1 MVAKE
6 DGSWSF
12 WSGTRRRRLP
22 EERIW
27 RTKEGDEIPYAQ
39 LDPGHLINILLWLRR
54 RSLEKAQEVARR
66 DGVVL
71 GPDGWL
77 ARKAPDFDGLLEE
90 ARRRRGRV
98 LEVAELI
105 ASRKPVDEEA
115 VKAAARQLRQDR

>member
-1 MVAKE
+1 VAFHVVK
-6 DGSWSF
+6 
-12 WSGTRRRRLP
+12 RRRHRA
-22 EERIW
+22 ERIW
-27 RTKEGDEIPYAQ
+27 VTKEGDEIPYSE
-39 LDPGHLINILLWLRR
+39 LDPGHLINILMWMRR
-54 RSLEKAQEVARR
+54 HSMKKAQEVAHR

-77 ARKAPDFDGLLEE
+77 VRKHKIFDDLLEE

-105 ASRKPVDEEA
+105 ASRKAVDEEA